1 MRSSCNSS
9 DLGHHLGGDS
19 SLRVRL
25 RRDGWP
31 LFRLAAEIPVL
42 RLRGACEGGAKQC
55 KPSARNRGTD
65 DKGGV
70 WCRRAV
76 CQHARFTGRNAFQ
89 LRGMMEQIRK
99 TAAEKNCNLSGGG
112 SGVDGRQG
120 EQTGQQPLARPELPD
135 PSPDYN
141 GLLGSGVHQ

>member
-1 MRSSCNSS
+1 MIKAEFAAGGRFVSS
-9 DLGHHLGGDS
+9 
-19 SLRVRL
+19 
-25 RRDGWP
+25 
-31 LFRLAAEIPVL
+31 AAYRPEYL
-42 RLRGACEGGAKQC
+42 
-55 KPSARNRGTD
+55 
-65 DKGGV
+65 
-70 WCRRAV
+70 
-76 CQHARFTGRNAFQ
+76 Q